1 MIVYFPTGFNE
12 AGVQTITL
20 GYAQAW
26 FSGDSPAGQA
36 AAASG
41 WSYTAFSGNK
51 GHAGFEGN
59 KGHVAMDSQ
68 G

>member
-26 FSGDSPAGQA
+26 FSGDSQQGATLIGRWFDPIIVRADTGPI
-36 AAASG
+36 
-41 WSYTAFSGNK
+41 TARAETKVGL
-51 GHAGFEGN
+51 
-59 KGHVAMDSQ
+59 
-68 G
+68 